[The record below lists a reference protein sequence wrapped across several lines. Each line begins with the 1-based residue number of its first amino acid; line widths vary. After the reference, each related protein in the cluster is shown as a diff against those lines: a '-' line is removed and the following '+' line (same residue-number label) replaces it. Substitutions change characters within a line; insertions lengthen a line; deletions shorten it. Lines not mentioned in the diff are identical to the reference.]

1 MTSGDTIT
9 PKQQNKNHLRTCHM
23 QLLTDAWQTKKG
35 LTKLISLNSVRP
47 FLSVSHILPDNH
59 RILDK

>member
-1 MTSGDTIT
+1 MTSGGTIT
-9 PKQQNKNHLRTCHM
+9 PKQQNKNHLRTCHR

-59 RILDK
+59 RIPDK

>member
-1 MTSGDTIT
+1 MAV
-9 PKQQNKNHLRTCHM
+9 
-23 QLLTDAWQTKKG
+23 QLPEKRKIKTNEKG

-59 RILDK
+59 RIPDK

>member
-1 MTSGDTIT
+1 MTSGVTTIQKT
-9 PKQQNKNHLRTCHM
+9 QNKKP
-23 QLLTDAWQTKKG
+23 TKKG

-59 RILDK
+59 KIPDK

>member
-1 MTSGDTIT
+1 MTSGDIIIQKTG
-9 PKQQNKNHLRTCHM
+9 NKNQR
-23 QLLTDAWQTKKG
+23 KKG

-59 RILDK
+59 KIPDK

>member
-1 MTSGDTIT
+1 MISGGIIIRKTT
-9 PKQQNKNHLRTCHM
+9 NKKTNE
-23 QLLTDAWQTKKG
+23 KG

-59 RILDK
+59 KIPDK

>member
-1 MTSGDTIT
+1 MLGSLLVKRSTILI
-9 PKQQNKNHLRTCHM
+9 PLIHNFAM
-23 QLLTDAWQTKKG
+23 QKG

-59 RILDK
+59 RIPDK